1 MIIVEIGHE
10 AGLDLHEE
18 DGVATYVP
26 VEGQRTTTVRIPSGI
41 SPLEAVASVKALLA
55 NHIQQG
61 HQPAWI
67 KSSDATLQQML
78 IDELGLTG
86 RSNRRPANWG
96 QEGN

>member
-1 MIIVEIGHE
+1 MILVEIGHE
-10 AGLDLHEE
+10 AGMDLSEGE
-18 DGVATYVP
+18 DGPTYVP
-26 VEGQRTTTVRIPSGI
+26 VEGQRITTVRIPDGI
-41 SPLEAVASVKALLA
+41 SPLEAVASVKALLT
-55 NHIQQG
+55 NHIQSG

-96 QEGN
+96 QEGT